1 MLDAAQDLMVLCRLR
16 CRHAW
21 TNLVWWLYVT
31 GSDFAKD
38 RKPADRLY
46 QLYIATAIAVTI
58 AALWFC
64 LLDAATSVGMAMSLE
79 RSSQATR
86 LLHLIP
92 APAFIVVLVHY
103 LRTPPI
109 KLTHP
114 DISLLANMLRPA
126 SWATL
131 SIVSGVLAATA
142 GGALAG
148 FAIGKTL
155 QQTISPC
162 SSAILVSLSLACA
175 VALAWLIAMMRHIHL
190 KDGLRIDMASAI
202 QANSLYADLQ
212 PLRSW
217 APHAPEA
224 YEEARRRRIMASR
237 RPILKLPESSGHRL
251 LIAKA
256 TISHIRQREGLP
268 HLALWGIVVIPAQA
282 LLIATSSDAG
292 LMVAWAMMAMMLAP
306 RAKELTRVFKDDR
319 RVRLIGD
326 AIDCSPATLLLLD
339 SLPAASTVLVL
350 GLAATCVGLSVHPV
364 GPLLTATA
372 LVVPVSAMMV
382 LVFAGGIDP
391 TAAGH
396 AHLRP
401 SFETLIVAYVL
412 IITLLA
418 FIGPLWS
425 ATASIICAV
434 ILWLWFRWSVK
445 PD

>member
-1 MLDAAQDLMVLCRLR
+1 M
-16 CRHAW
+16 
-21 TNLVWWLYVT
+21 
-31 GSDFAKD
+31 
-38 RKPADRLY
+38 
-46 QLYIATAIAVTI
+46 
-58 AALWFC
+58 
-64 LLDAATSVGMAMSLE
+64 
-79 RSSQATR
+79 
-86 LLHLIP
+86 
-92 APAFIVVLVHY
+92 
-103 LRTPPI
+103 
-109 KLTHP
+109 
-114 DISLLANMLRPA
+114 
-126 SWATL
+126 
-131 SIVSGVLAATA
+131 
-142 GGALAG
+142 
-148 FAIGKTL
+148 
-155 QQTISPC
+155 
-162 SSAILVSLSLACA
+162 
-175 VALAWLIAMMRHIHL
+175 
-190 KDGLRIDMASAI
+190 
-202 QANSLYADLQ
+202 
-212 PLRSW
+212 
-217 APHAPEA
+217 
-224 YEEARRRRIMASR
+224 
-237 RPILKLPESSGHRL
+237 
-251 LIAKA
+251 
-256 TISHIRQREGLP
+256 
-268 HLALWGIVVIPAQA
+268 VIPAQA

-372 LVVPVSAMMV
+372 LVVPVSAVMV